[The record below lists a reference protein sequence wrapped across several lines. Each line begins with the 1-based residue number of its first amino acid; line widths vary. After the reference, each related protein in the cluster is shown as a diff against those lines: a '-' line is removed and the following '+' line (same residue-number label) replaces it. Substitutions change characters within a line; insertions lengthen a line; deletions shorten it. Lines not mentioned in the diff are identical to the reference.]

1 MPELPPWLAALP
13 LLFAARSANDD
24 DYHVNAAL
32 AAASAALEAD
42 VERRDSRSRISFLL
56 AELAAQHGR
65 RTGEKSAPIPVSL
78 TQLARAAAINLTRV
92 KRILGF
98 LTLSQVVE
106 VKPRAIRVLDW
117 ERLCKLGQYDRRWA
131 GLAEEAEEGAEPLPA
146 PTPLP
151 ASPITLAGEPASF
164 V

>member
-1 MPELPPWLAALP
+1 MPDLPPWLAALP
-13 LLFAARSANDD
+13 LLFAARSGKDD

-65 RTGEKSAPIPVSL
+65 RMGDLSAPIPVSL
-78 TQLARAAAINLTRV
+78 NQLARAAAINLTRV

-98 LTLSQVVE
+98 LSLSQVIE
-106 VKPRAIRVLDW
+106 AKPGAIRVLDW

-131 GLAEEAEEGAEPLPA
+131 GLAEADEDAEPATAAPA
-146 PTPLP
+146 AVPGS
-151 ASPITLAGEPASF
+151 AVTLAGEPASF